1 MEHEQQGISIREV
14 FENQGMRNILEIK
27 ITVIVPVYGAEN
39 YIRRCIESV
48 IHQTFN
54 DWHLLLIDDGSPD
67 RCGDICDEYAEKDK
81 RIRVIHQKRRKRY
94 QKSGTG

>member
-1 MEHEQQGISIREV
+1 MW
-14 FENQGMRNILEIK
+14 NILEIK

-54 DWHLLLIDDGSPD
+54 DWQLLLIDDGSPD

-81 RIRVIHQKRRKRY
+81 RIRVIHQKNIGVSATRNRGLDEVNTEY
-94 QKSGTG
+94 FYFLDF